1 MYRKSAIRTT
11 DGTLPLFR
19 FQEDLHGG
27 VISVK
32 SREGQTAVHQRRP
45 GKQLR
50 KLFLST
56 VETAGIFRRGKAI
69 LLLGI
74 QALQSYMKR
83 NGVSLRFSQ
92 HQCEEAPISVR
103 RNRLPCGKSA
113 VFHPS
118 QAIIVSLPHQIFDP
132 VEEGNLPSDFLPFFL
147 RELRRIQFIAE
158 GTGSRR
164 V

>member
-1 MYRKSAIRTT
+1 
-11 DGTLPLFR
+11 
-19 FQEDLHGG
+19 
-27 VISVK
+27 
-32 SREGQTAVHQRRP
+32 
-45 GKQLR
+45 
-50 KLFLST
+50 
-56 VETAGIFRRGKAI
+56 
-69 LLLGI
+69 
-74 QALQSYMKR
+74 MKW

-113 VFHPS
+113 VFHPG

-158 GTGSRR
+158 GTGHGDRSSGPEGCRPAGLMIGTGR
-164 V
+164 HMRTDC